1 MLIQPITTS
10 QPNYKGRLIFKE
22 SVISTKALKTM
33 SEPLTRQITA
43 AKELIKDKPFD
54 VFVSKNK
61 NNPEF
66 FDVAANKTFK
76 EAQNIK
82 GYTVKIQSSIM
93 GASFVDAVKDAVEMY
108 EKYISRSV
116 KG

>member
-1 MLIQPITTS
+1 MRIQPITTN
-10 QPNYKGRLIFKE
+10 QPNCKGKLIFKE
-22 SVISTKALKTM
+22 SVNTKALKTLP
-33 SEPLTRQITA
+33 EPLTRQIA
-43 AKELIKDKPFD
+43 AAEELIKEKPYD

-61 NNPEF
+61 NNPDF
-66 FDVAANKTFK
+66 FDVAANKSFK
-76 EAQNIK
+76 DAQKVK